1 MRRSELCKPLSRAFA
16 WAAALG
22 LTVVA
27 ACVPPPATAAA
38 CPQLVGWVEPVTV
51 AGRMMEAKLDTG
63 AQTSSVDAQD
73 IRHFGREGRPWVQFR
88 LGPRRNNPAKTSQG
102 SGRETTDD
110 AMIEAPVVRRTH
122 IKRAGAP
129 TERRLVVTLPM
140 CLAGVSAETE
150 FTLSNRVAL
159 EYRVLIGRAALG
171 QLAID
176 ATRTHVT
183 VGSCPAGV
191 AKTAR

>member
-1 MRRSELCKPLSRAFA
+1 MAM
-16 WAAALG
+16 AAD
-22 LTVVA
+22 
-27 ACVPPPATAAA
+27 
-38 CPQLVGWVEPVTV
+38 CPQIVGWVEPVTV
-51 AGRMMEAKLDTG
+51 AGRMMDAKLDTG
-63 AQTSSVDAQD
+63 AQTSSIDARD
-73 IRHFGREGRPWVQFR
+73 IGHFNREGRPWVQFR
-88 LGPRRNNPAKTSQG
+88 LGARRNIPAKTSQG

-110 AMIEAPVVRRTH
+110 VVIEAPVVRRAH

-150 FTLSNRVAL
+150 FTLSDRVAL
-159 EYRVLIGRAALG
+159 DYRVLIGRAALG

-183 VGSCPAGV
+183 AGSCPSGV
-191 AKTAR
+191 SKTAP

>member
-1 MRRSELCKPLSRAFA
+1 MRRSELCKPLRRALA
-16 WAAALG
+16 CASASG

-27 ACVPPPATAAA
+27 ACVPPIAMAAD

-63 AQTSSVDAQD
+63 AQTSSVDARD
-73 IRHFGREGRPWVQFR
+73 IGHFDREGRPWVRFR
-88 LGPRRNNPAKTSQG
+88 LGPRRNDPAKIARG

-110 AMIEAPVVRRTH
+110 AIIEAPVVRRAQ

-150 FTLSNRVAL
+150 FTLSDRAAL
-159 EYRVLIGRAALG
+159 EYSVLIGRAALG
-171 QLAID
+171 KLAID

-183 VGSCPAGV
+183 AGGCPSGV
-191 AKTAR
+191 PKTAH